1 MENRKSLF
9 LCVSVCLSLSLSL
22 SFYLSVSVSLSVCL
36 SVSPPTLPSLLPF
49 LSSITPSYLL
59 FHPHRIGGWWPEA
72 IFLVKELCVVFSL
85 LLYPFRHPHSPGFS

>member
-1 MENRKSLF
+1 MENRKISLSVS
-9 LCVSVCLSLSLSL
+9 LCVFLSL

-36 SVSPPTLPSLLPF
+36 SVSPPTLPSLFPL
-49 LSSITPSYLL
+49 LYSITPSYLL